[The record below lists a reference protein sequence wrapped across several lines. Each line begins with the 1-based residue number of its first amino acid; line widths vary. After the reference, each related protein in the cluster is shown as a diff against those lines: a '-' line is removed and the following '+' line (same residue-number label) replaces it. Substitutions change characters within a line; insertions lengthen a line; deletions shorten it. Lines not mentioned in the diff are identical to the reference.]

1 MAAPAEEAGPPCG
14 EEALKPQPPPAERAA
29 AELSTA
35 QRRNLTLLCAAWACS
50 FSMLA
55 AAVAALSVAARA
67 VAPSARL
74 ATLPVA
80 LILFAT
86 AVANL
91 PVAAALARFGRS
103 RTFVACALVG
113 AGGAGGA
120 AAAIVGRSFWGLCVS
135 ACAMAVGNAAAQQY
149 RFAAAELVPA
159 ERKAMAIS
167 AVLSGGVIGAVIG
180 PEYAKRAALALPAS
194 PYAGV
199 FIVGAGVGFLN
210 AALVALVRFPHEE
223 RRAAAWPAPREL
235 ASPPA
240 RTAACAVAAMCW
252 FSMTF
257 LMTPVPLA
265 MLAEVRCREARAC
278 AHNPTT
284 APH

>member
-1 MAAPAEEAGPPCG
+1 MAAPAEAGPPCDA
-14 EEALKPQPPPAERAA
+14 EAVKPVAPPAELAA
-29 AELSTA
+29 AELSRG
-35 QRRNLTLLCAAWACS
+35 QRRNLALLCAAWAAS
-50 FSMLA
+50 FSILA
-55 AAVAALSVAARA
+55 SSVAALSVAARA
-67 VAPSARL
+67 VAPSPRL

-80 LILFAT
+80 LILFST

-91 PVAAALARFGRS
+91 PVAAALARVGRS
-103 RTFVACALVG
+103 RTFIVAALVG

-120 AAAIVGRSFWGLCVS
+120 AAAIVGRSFWGLCVA

-167 AVLSGGVIGAVIG
+167 AVLSGGVAGAVVG
-180 PEYAKRAALALPAS
+180 PEYAKRAANALS
-194 PYAGV
+194 TPYAGV
-199 FIVGAGVGFLN
+199 FVVAAGVGFLN
-210 AALVALVRFPHEE
+210 ALLVALVRFPPEE

-240 RTAACAVAAMCW
+240 RTAACAVAALCW

-265 MLAEVRCREARAC
+265 MLAQVRCSAARRDT
-278 AHNPTT
+278 H
-284 APH
+284 